1 MALTYEKY
9 ARKDL
14 VSLGTVATNAGKDG
28 AISLIDKNFKNP
40 NKKVALVIKLADGRS
55 TVVACSTAVSAGLRA
70 KSLSLSQVQGFPIL
84 ETTWDTINADTGKT
98 EQTTG
103 NFVSMPGGS
112 QMEDFKIT
120 AEAVAY
126 VAPTTR
132 LDELVAL

>member
-28 AISLIDKNFKNP
+28 AITLIDKNFKNLS
-40 NKKVALVIKLADGRS
+40 KKVALVIKLADGRS
-55 TVVACSTAVSAGLRA
+55 TVVSCSTAVSAGLRA

-84 ETTWDTINADTGKT
+84 ETTWDTIDADTGETVEK
-98 EQTTG
+98 TG

-126 VAPTTR
+126 IAPTTK